1 MECPQVDS
9 FEKADFFDR
18 LNEQTAR
25 RRVPLSGSLELT
37 LRCNLRCTH
46 CYLGE
51 YRDGIPGQQE
61 LSTAEI
67 RDILDQI
74 TDAGCLWL
82 LLTGGE
88 PLVRPD
94 LLEIYAYAKRKGMI
108 VTLFTNGTLLT
119 PRIADALAEL
129 PPFLTE
135 ITLYGATQAT
145 YERVT
150 GIPGSYQRCLRGIEL
165 LLERKI
171 PLKLK
176 TMVMRANQHEFLA
189 MRDFASSLGVEF
201 RYDPMLNA
209 GMDNSRGPLAQR
221 LTPQEVVQFDL
232 DDPKRLQ
239 DWKEFAGRYAGYQ
252 PDARYLYLCGAGR
265 GTFHIDPYGR
275 LSPCIMS
282 RLQSYDLHL
291 GSFKTGWN
299 VFLGDVR
306 RRPLTRER
314 RCSRCKL
321 VPICAQCPG
330 WATLES
336 GDQQEPV
343 DYICEIA
350 HLRAEAIGLIS

>member
-37 LRCNLRCTH
+37 FRCNLRCTH

-51 YRDGIPGQQE
+51 YRDGIPRQKE

-67 RDILDQI
+67 CDILDQI

-94 LLEIYAYAKRKGMI
+94 FLEIYTYAKRKGLI
-108 VTLFTNGTLLT
+108 VTFFTNGTLLT

-145 YERVT
+145 YEGVT
-150 GIPGSYQRCLRGIEL
+150 CIPGSYHHCLRGIEL

-176 TMVMRANQHEFLA
+176 TMVMRANRHEFQA

-201 RYDPMLNA
+201 RYDAMLNA
-209 GMDNSRGPLAQR
+209 GMDGSRAPLGER
-221 LTPQEVVQFDL
+221 LTPKEVVQFDL

-239 DWKEFAGRYAGYQ
+239 DWKQFAGRYADYQ
-252 PDARYLYLCGAGR
+252 PDASHLYLCGAAK
-265 GTFHIDPYGR
+265 GTFHIDPYGY

-282 RLQSYDLHL
+282 RLQSHDLRHS
-291 GSFKTGWN
+291 SFKTGWLE
-299 VFLGDVR
+299 FLGDVR
-306 RRPLTRER
+306 GQPLTQER

-330 WATLES
+330 WAILES
-336 GDQQEPV
+336 GDQQQPV
-343 DYICEIA
+343 DYLCQIA